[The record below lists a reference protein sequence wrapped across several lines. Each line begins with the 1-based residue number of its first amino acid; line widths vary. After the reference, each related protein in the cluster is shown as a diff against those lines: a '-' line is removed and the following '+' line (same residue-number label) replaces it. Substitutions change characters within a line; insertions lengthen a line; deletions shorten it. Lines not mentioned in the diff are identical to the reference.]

1 MPVTAAPHEPSAH
14 SESRPTGNSV
24 GVDTKLR
31 LSDRLT
37 AASGRHYVPGMQ
49 ALVRLPLDVA
59 RRDRAAGLRT
69 GVFISGYPG
78 SPLGGYDLALE
89 REQELLA
96 EHGVVHVPAGNEEQA
111 ATACMG
117 TQMLESY
124 PHSRV
129 DGVTA
134 FWYGKGP
141 GVDRSGDALKHGNFA
156 GTSPLGAVVL
166 LVGDDHEAK
175 SSTMPYQEEPALAS
189 AGIPVLYPASV
200 AEFRSLGLHAAAMSR
215 YSGCWVALKLTNPLC
230 DGGETVDYDQP
241 VETVVPDLVIDGAP
255 FAKRTDFSFYPGKN
269 IEHERHLYE
278 ERHVAVQ
285 AYARANHLDR
295 VEVSSPSDSIGIV
308 AAGKSWTD
316 VRQALT
322 DLGVGD
328 EDLRRAGV
336 RLLKLSLVSPLD
348 VETIRAF
355 ADGLEEIVVI
365 EEKRP
370 VVEDQVRA
378 AVQPLGRPLRVVGK
392 RDEAGARLLPS
403 HGAFGADQVATVLAG
418 RLQPV
423 LPGISD
429 APRLKEL
436 AVITERDAP
445 VPAVRTPN
453 FCSGCPH
460 NTSTV
465 LAEGQQAWG
474 APGCGCFGT
483 VIEQPERHID
493 TMTQYGGEGLP
504 WVGLAPFTDRP
515 HLTQHVGDG
524 SFYHSSHLNIRWAVA
539 TGTTITFKILYN
551 GAVANTGAQ
560 SAPGQRGVAA
570 LTRLLE
576 AEGVAACVVVT
587 KEPRRYRR
595 QRLGRGTTIRRAHE
609 LVEVSREL
617 ERIPGVTVLV
627 YDETCANERRRQRK
641 RGIAPPPEEYVV
653 INPDVCEACGDC
665 GASSNCMSLQKID
678 TEFGPKTHIHTSSC
692 NQDLACLKGDCPSF
706 VTVRTGEGTGYRKP
720 TLVPLDAE
728 QLPDVEPPALAGPF
742 GLMAPGVGGTGVLT
756 LNAMLAAAATLDG
769 HRVRTYDQTGA
780 AQKWGPVLSSLVIA
794 PDGEALAAN
803 KVGLG
808 KADLYLAFDLLGA
821 AAPANLDRCDPDRTA
836 VLLNSSILPTG
847 EMIRNVYSTVSTDSV
862 QATIGRYTRA
872 DRTVAV
878 DARRVAEALFGD
890 YMTTNL
896 FAIGVAY
903 QAGLLPLTGAS
914 VEAAIRLNDV
924 AVDLNLQAFRYG
936 RLYQHDPAR
945 VEALI
950 TPPVRGYAE
959 QRARAIARL
968 PAPAARAYKGLLDRC
983 ADLDDEA
990 RRLLAVRVAELIEYQ
1005 DAAYAHAYVQVVRW
1019 VAAREREAAP
1029 GRGALTH
1036 AVIRN
1041 LYKLMAYKDEYEVAR
1056 LHLKPEPRAA
1066 LRGQFADPVRTTY
1079 HFHPPLLRALGLRR
1093 KVPLGTW
1100 FDPALKLLTELRH
1113 LRGTPLDVFGYAA
1126 LRREERDLIG
1136 WYEALL
1142 EAALPRLRPSNY
1154 AVAVEIAELPDAIRG
1169 YEQIKEANA
1178 AKARERA
1185 TALLDRL
1192 NGTPIPLPLELKDR
1206 RVVAG

>member
-1 MPVTAAPHEPSAH
+1 MPA
-14 SESRPTGNSV
+14 ESGPTGNSA
-24 GVDTKLR
+24 GIATKLR
-31 LSDRLT
+31 LADRLT
-37 AASGRHYVPGMQ
+37 ATSGRHYVPGMQ

-89 REQELLA
+89 REAELLA
-96 EHGVVHVPAGNEEQA
+96 EHGIVHVPAGNEEQA

-117 TQMLESY
+117 TQMLEDY

-200 AEFRSLGLHAAAMSR
+200 TEFRSLGLHAAAMSR

-241 VETVVPDLVIDGAP
+241 VETVVPDLLIDGVP

-285 AYARANHLDR
+285 AYARANQLDR
-295 VEVSSPSDSIGIV
+295 VEVSTPSDTIGIV

-322 DLGVGD
+322 DLGIGD
-328 EDLRRAGV
+328 DDLRRAGV

-348 VETIRAF
+348 AETIRDF

-392 RDEAGARLLPS
+392 RDETGARLLPS

-423 LPGISD
+423 LPGTAD

-560 SAPGQRGVAA
+560 SAPGQRGVPA

-595 QRLGRGTTIRRAHE
+595 QRLGRGTTVRRAHE

-617 ERIPGVTVLV
+617 ERVPGVTVLV

-665 GASSNCMSLQKID
+665 GAASNCMSLQKVD

-706 VTVRTGEGTGYRKP
+706 VTVRTAEGTGYRKP
-720 TLVPLDAE
+720 TLIPLDAE
-728 QLPDVEPPALAGPF
+728 ELPEVAPPALSGPF

-756 LNAMLAAAATLDG
+756 LNAMLAAAATVDG

-780 AQKWGPVLSSLVIA
+780 AQKWGPVLSTLLLHDTDDAA
-794 PDGEALAAN
+794 PSN
-803 KVGLG
+803 VLG
-808 KADLYLAFDLLGA
+808 AGRADLLLALDEVGSVS
-821 AAPANLDRCDPDRTA
+821 PANQRLCSPERTA
-836 VLLNSSILPTG
+836 LVLNTDLFPTG
-847 EMIRNVYSTVSTDSV
+847 EMVRDVHATVDRV
-862 QATIGRYTRA
+862 GVRTRLE
-872 DRTVAV
+872 AV
-878 DARRVAEALFGD
+878 CRPDAVEVPARRIAETLFGD
-890 YMTTNL
+890 YMVTNL
-896 FAIGVAY
+896 VAVGAAY
-903 QAGLLPLTGAS
+903 QAGLLPLSA
-914 VEAAIRLNDV
+914 AAIEEAIALNGV
-924 AVDLNLQAFRYG
+924 AVTANTQALRYG
-936 RLYQHDPAR
+936 RLWIADPQRVRRIMEPPPTTADEEIEVRRTGLPSRWHADYDTLVAR
-945 VEALI
+945 VGDWEE
-950 TPPVRGYAE
+950 PV
-959 QRARAIARL
+959 
-968 PAPAARAYKGLLDRC
+968 
-983 ADLDDEA
+983 
-990 RRLLAVRVAELIEYQ
+990 RRLLAVRIADLIGYQ
-1005 DAAYAHAYVQVVRW
+1005 DARHAERYLDRIEAVR
-1019 VAAREREAAP
+1019 AREQESFPGSTDLTEAV
-1029 GRGALTH
+1029 
-1036 AVIRN
+1036 AVN
-1041 LYKLMAYKDEYEVAR
+1041 LHRVLAYKDEYEVAR
-1056 LHLKPEPRAA
+1056 LHLQAAFREQVAATFTDARRLTFHLAPPALRRFGYDRKVAVPGWAAVPAFGVLRGARRLRGTKADPFGRQRSRVEERALIDWYTGLLDTGLAA
-1066 LRGQFADPVRTTY
+1066 LR
-1079 HFHPPLLRALGLRR
+1079 PLTRETVLALAR
-1093 KVPLGTW
+1093 
-1100 FDPALKLLTELRH
+1100 
-1113 LRGTPLDVFGYAA
+1113 
-1126 LRREERDLIG
+1126 
-1136 WYEALL
+1136 
-1142 EAALPRLRPSNY
+1142 LP
-1154 AVAVEIAELPDAIRG
+1154 EQIRG
-1169 YEQIKEANA
+1169 YEDIKAGNA
-1178 AKARERA
+1178 AAARDRAERLLGDLTRPRLSMLPVAA
-1185 TALLDRL
+1185 TR
-1192 NGTPIPLPLELKDR
+1192 P
-1206 RVVAG
+1206 

>member
-1 MPVTAAPHEPSAH
+1 VAATPQDRVSQPTA
-14 SESRPTGNSV
+14 PTGDSA
-24 GVDTKLR
+24 GVATKLR
-31 LSDRLT
+31 LADRLSAT
-37 AASGRHYVPGMQ
+37 SGRHYVPGMQ

-89 REQELLA
+89 REQKLLD
-96 EHGVVHVPAGNEEQA
+96 EHGVVHIPAGNEEQA

-124 PHSRV
+124 PHSQV

-156 GTSPLGAVVL
+156 GTSQLGAVVL

-230 DGGETVDYDQP
+230 DGGETVDYDEP
-241 VETVVPDLVIDGAP
+241 VVTVVPELLLDGVP
-255 FAKRTDFSFYPGKN
+255 FAKKTDFSFYPGKN

-278 ERHVAVQ
+278 ERHAAVQ
-285 AYARANHLDR
+285 AYARANRLDTT
-295 VEVSSPSDSIGIV
+295 EVSTEHDTIGVIS
-308 AAGKSWTD
+308 AGKSWTD

-328 EDLRRAGV
+328 DDLRRAGV
-336 RLLKLSLVSPLD
+336 RLLKLSLVSPVD
-348 VETIRAF
+348 EATIRTF
-355 ADGLEEIVVI
+355 ADGLEEIVVV

-392 RDEAGARLLPS
+392 RDETGARLLPS
-403 HGAFGADQVATVLAG
+403 HGAFGADQVAAVLAQ
-418 RLQPV
+418 RLQPA
-423 LPGISD
+423 LPGLND

-436 AVITERDAP
+436 AAIAERDAP

-560 SAPGQRGVAA
+560 SAPGQRGVSA

-595 QRLGRGTTIRRAHE
+595 QRLGAGTTIRQAHE
-609 LVEVSREL
+609 LVRVSQEL
-617 ERIPGVTVLV
+617 EQTPGVTVLI

-665 GASSNCMSLQKID
+665 GASSNCMSLQKVD
-678 TEFGPKTHIHTSSC
+678 TEFGPKTHVHTSSC

-706 VTVRTGEGTGYRKP
+706 VTVRTASGTGYRKP
-720 TLVPLDAE
+720 TVTPLSAE
-728 QLPDVEPPALAGPF
+728 ELPDPVVPPLSGPF

-756 LNAMLAAAATLDG
+756 LNAMLAAAATVDG
-769 HRVRTYDQTGA
+769 HHVRTYDQTGA
-780 AQKWGPVLSSLVIA
+780 AQKWGPVLSTVLIHAAEGGA
-794 PDGEALAAN
+794 PSN
-803 KVGLG
+803 VLG
-808 KADLYLAFDLLGA
+808 AGRADLLLALDEVGSVS
-821 AAPANLDRCDPDRTA
+821 PANQRLCSPERTA
-836 VLLNSSILPTG
+836 LVLNTDLFPTG
-847 EMIRNVYSTVSTDSV
+847 EMVRDVHATVDRDGV
-862 QATIGRYTRA
+862 RA
-872 DRTVAV
+872 QLERVCRPDAVVEVPARRIAETLFGEYMVTNLVAV
-878 DARRVAEALFGD
+878 GA
-890 YMTTNL
+890 
-896 FAIGVAY
+896 AY
-903 QAGLLPLTGAS
+903 QAGLLPLTAAA
-914 VEAAIRLNDV
+914 VEEAIALNGV
-924 AVDLNLQAFRYG
+924 AVTSNTQAFRYG
-936 RLYQHDPAR
+936 RLWIADPERLRRVIEPPPTSADEEITARRAGLPTRHRDAYDALMAR
-945 VEALI
+945 V
-950 TPPVRGYAE
+950 TGW
-959 QRARAIARL
+959 
-968 PAPAARAYKGLLDRC
+968 
-983 ADLDDEA
+983 DEEL
-990 RRLLAVRVAELIEYQ
+990 RRLLAVRVADLIGYQ
-1005 DAAYAHAYVQVVRW
+1005 DPGYAGRYLDRVESAR
-1019 VAAREREAAP
+1019 AREQEALP
-1029 GRGALTH
+1029 GSTELAA
-1036 AVIRN
+1036 AVAVN
-1041 LYKLMAYKDEYEVAR
+1041 LHRMLAYKDEYEVAR
-1056 LHLKPEPRAA
+1056 LHLRAA
-1066 LRGQFADPVRTTY
+1066 FREQVADTFTDARRLTFHLAPPV
-1079 HFHPPLLRALGLRR
+1079 LRR
-1093 KVPLGTW
+1093 FGYDRKIAVPGWAAVPT
-1100 FDPALKLLTELRH
+1100 FSALHAARR
-1113 LRGTPLDVFGYAA
+1113 LRGTKADPFARQRSRV
-1126 LRREERDLIG
+1126 EERELLD
-1136 WYEALL
+1136 WYLGLL
-1142 EAALPRLRPSNY
+1142 DTGLSSLRPLTRETVL
-1154 AVAVEIAELPDAIRG
+1154 ALARLPEQIRG
-1169 YEQIKEANA
+1169 YEDIKAGNA
-1178 AKARERA
+1178 SIARTRA
-1185 TALLDRL
+1185 QQLLDDLRRPRL
-1192 NGTPIPLPLELKDR
+1192 SVLPT
-1206 RVVAG
+1206 AGSRS

>member
-1 MPVTAAPHEPSAH
+1 VARTPQDPTAGSPDVPV
-14 SESRPTGNSV
+14 TGNSAGV
-24 GVDTKLR
+24 GTKLR

-37 AASGRHYVPGMQ
+37 AVSGRHYVPGMQ

-89 REQELLA
+89 REQALLA

-124 PHSRV
+124 PHSQV

-156 GTSPLGAVVL
+156 GTSTLGAVVL

-189 AGIPVLYPASV
+189 AGIPVLHPASV

-230 DGGETVDYDQP
+230 DGGETVDYDEP
-241 VETVVPDLVIDGAP
+241 LETVTPELLIDGVP

-269 IEHERHLYE
+269 IEHERHLYD
-278 ERHVAVQ
+278 ERHLAVQ
-285 AYARANHLDR
+285 AYARANGLDR
-295 VEVSSPSDSIGIV
+295 TEVSTEHDTIGVIS
-308 AAGKSWTD
+308 AGKSWTD
-316 VRQALT
+316 VRQALE
-322 DLGVGD
+322 DLQVED

-348 VETIRAF
+348 PETIRTF
-355 ADGLEEIVVI
+355 ADGLEEIVVV
-365 EEKRP
+365 EEKRG
-370 VVEDQVRA
+370 VVEEQVRA
-378 AVQPLGRPLRVVGK
+378 AVQPMGRPLRVVGK
-392 RDEAGARLLPS
+392 RDENGARLLPS
-403 HGAFGADQVATVLAG
+403 HGGFGADQVATVLAG
-418 RLQPV
+418 RLQSV
-423 LPGISD
+423 LPGLLD

-436 AVITERDAP
+436 RVLAERDAP

-539 TGTTITFKILYN
+539 TGTTLTFKILYN

-576 AEGVAACVVVT
+576 AEGVARCVVVT

-595 QRLGRGTTIRRAHE
+595 QRLGRGTTVRRADE
-609 LVEVSREL
+609 LVQVSQEL
-617 ERIPGVTVLV
+617 EAVPGVTVLV

-641 RGIAPPPEEYVV
+641 RGIAPPPEEYVL

-665 GASSNCMSLQKID
+665 GASSNCMSLQKVD
-678 TEFGPKTHIHTSSC
+678 TEFGPKTHVHTSSC

-706 VTVRTGEGTGYRKP
+706 VTVRTAEGTGYRKP
-720 TLVPLDAE
+720 TLTPLPADE
-728 QLPDVEPPALAGPF
+728 LPEPAVPALTGPF

-780 AQKWGPVLSSLVIA
+780 AQKWGPVLSTVLLH
-794 PDGEALAAN
+794 GEADEAPSN
-803 KVGLG
+803 ILG
-808 KADLYLAFDLLGA
+808 AGRADLLLALDEVGA
-821 AAPANLDRCDPDRTA
+821 VSPANQRLCSPERTA
-836 VLLNSSILPTG
+836 LVLNTDLFPTG
-847 EMIRNVYSTVSTDSV
+847 EMVRDVHAVVDRDGV
-862 QATIGRYTRA
+862 RA
-872 DRTVAV
+872 RLEAV
-878 DARRVAEALFGD
+878 CRPDAVVEVPARRIAETIFGD
-890 YMTTNL
+890 YMVTNL
-896 FAIGVAY
+896 VALGAAY
-903 QAGLLPLTGAS
+903 QAGLLPLTAAA
-914 VEAAIRLNDV
+914 VEEAIALNGV
-924 AVDLNLQAFRYG
+924 AVQANTQAFRHG
-936 RLYQHDPAR
+936 RLWISDPERLRRIITPAPTTADEEAAARRAGLPAR
-945 VEALI
+945 HRAAYDALM
-950 TPPVRGYAE
+950 TRVT
-959 QRARAIARL
+959 
-968 PAPAARAYKGLLDRC
+968 DW
-983 ADLDDEA
+983 DEEL
-990 RRLLAVRVAELIEYQ
+990 RRLLAVRIADLIGYQDPGYAGGYLDRVEEVRRREQ
-1005 DAAYAHAYVQVVRW
+1005 DAAPGSTELTAA
-1019 VAAREREAAP
+1019 VA
-1029 GRGALTH
+1029 
-1036 AVIRN
+1036 VN
-1041 LYKLMAYKDEYEVAR
+1041 LHRVLGYKDEYEVAR
-1056 LHLKPEPRAA
+1056 LHLQAA
-1066 LRGQFADPVRTTY
+1066 FRDQVADTFTDARGLTFHLAPPV
-1079 HFHPPLLRALGLRR
+1079 LRR
-1093 KVPLGTW
+1093 FGYDRKVAVPGW
-1100 FDPALKLLTELRH
+1100 AAVPAFTGLHAARR
-1113 LRGTPLDVFGYAA
+1113 LRGTKADPFAHQ
-1126 LRREERDLIG
+1126 RSRIEERELVA
-1136 WYEALL
+1136 WYSGLLDTAL
-1142 EAALPRLRPSNY
+1142 AAFRPLTRETVLALARLP
-1154 AVAVEIAELPDAIRG
+1154 EQIRG
-1169 YEQIKEANA
+1169 YEDIKAGNA
-1178 AKARERA
+1178 ATARARA
-1185 TALLDRL
+1185 QQLLDDLRRPRL
-1192 NGTPIPLPLELKDR
+1192 SVLPSTTTR
-1206 RVVAG
+1206 S